1 MFKLKKDGE
10 KLSVEEY
17 QDVLKR
23 YFEDAVEA
31 TNLSMDDLE
40 NVLGVLEG

>member
-23 YFEDAVEA
+23 YFEDATEA
-31 TNLSMDDLE
+31 TISMDDLE